1 MTDIILRLLF
11 AHFIGDVALQSE
23 YLCRMK
29 HESILFLT
37 AHSFIYGATIYFMMG
52 NSQLF
57 GWVATISHFIIDR
70 LKIKHEIGFV
80 EDQFFHGLILVVLGV
95 VCYVQ
100 SYLM

>member
-1 MTDIILRLLF
+1 MTGIILRLLF
-11 AHFIGDVALQSE
+11 AHFIGDVALQPE
-23 YLCRMK
+23 FLCTMK
-29 HESILFLT
+29 RNSIFFLA
-37 AHSFIYGATIYFMMG
+37 AHSFIYGAVVYFIMG
-52 NSQLF
+52 ESQLF

-80 EDQFFHGLILVVLGV
+80 EDQFFYGLILVVLGV